1 MPKNVYKTSY
11 GVAVCRYNME
21 KNKQLE
27 ILMIKKR
34 YTYSYFIFVFGR
46 YKKYDNKHLQYLFN
60 NMTYAEKLD
69 ILSLNFSKMWYRMWL
84 CTPEKNY
91 TMYSMYKKNASIP
104 QKNIKHYF
112 RKKNKFNS
120 IFLKDNGKRL
130 RRLIH
135 ASNNIVSPW
144 EIPKGTANKSETN
157 IACAI
162 RELKEE
168 TVIDAESFT
177 LLHNINPIIVSHK
190 DDKII
195 YRSVYYTAYLNYDSK
210 WNPQY
215 IFEPSQLNEVEQVK
229 WVSKN
234 EIQFLNIN
242 KSEKKRL
249 IDVFNKVSIGFKKN
263 IKSYYYL
270 QS

>member
-11 GVAVCRYNME
+11 GVAVCRYNMK
-21 KNKQLE
+21 KNKQME

-34 YTYSYFIFVFGR
+34 YTYSYFVFIFGR

-69 ILSLNFSKMWYRMWL
+69 ILSLNFGKMWYRMWL

-91 TMYSMYKKNASIP
+91 TVYSMYNKNATIP
-104 QKNIKHYF
+104 TKNIKHYF

-120 IFLKDNGKRL
+120 IFLRDNGKRL

-135 ASNNIVSPW
+135 TSNNIISPW
-144 EIPKGTANKSETN
+144 EIPKGMSNKSETD
-157 IACAI
+157 ITCAI

-168 TVIDAESFT
+168 TIIDSKHFT
-177 LLHNINPIIVSHK
+177 VLHNVKPIIISHK

-195 YRSVYYTAYLNYDSK
+195 YRSVYYVAYLNSDSD

-215 IFEPSQLNEVEQVK
+215 IFEPSQLNEVEHVK
-229 WVSKN
+229 WISKN
-234 EIQFLNIN
+234 EIQFLDIDG
-242 KSEKKRL
+242 SEKKRL
-249 IDVFNKVSIGFKKN
+249 IDLYTRVSYTFKKN
-263 IKSYYYL
+263 IKSYYY
-270 QS
+270 SH